1 MTSDIHSNA
10 EAYVVGGLEPDQAT
24 EYAQHLSDCAACQ
37 AEVAAMRELTAD
49 LSEAV
54 ATDPPPA
61 LRAAILAEIATT
73 PQASATQDAPV
84 GRHAGPEGA
93 TPEPTPMNV
102 VPLQRRGRS
111 TRVLALVAA
120 AAVVAAIA
128 VGGWAI
134 QGRNS
139 ARDDANTYEAQVAL
153 LTSLLATPDVQTKSV
168 PATEGGTAT
177 VVRSADKDVA
187 MLVASDLPELPSGK
201 VYEAWTFDGDTP
213 VAAGTFEASDPRV
226 MHQLPSAG
234 ISTPTVAL
242 TVEPAGGTDAPTSDP
257 VAVLDLS

>member
-1 MTSDIHSNA
+1 MHSNA
-10 EAYVVGGLEPDQAT
+10 EAYVIDGLQPAEAA
-24 EYAQHLSDCAACQ
+24 EYEQHLSTCAECQ
-37 AEVAAMRELTAD
+37 AEVAALRELTSG
-49 LSEAV
+49 LSAAV

-73 PQASATQDAPV
+73 PQEMPA
-84 GRHAGPEGA
+84 GRHSAPADAGGPA
-93 TPEPTPMNV
+93 EPASNVLPME
-102 VPLQRRGRS
+102 RRSRS
-111 TRVLALVAA
+111 SRVFALVAA

-134 QGRNS
+134 QSRND
-139 ARDDANTYEAQVAL
+139 ARDDASTYEAQVTL
-153 LTSLLATPDVQTKSV
+153 LTSLLATPDVQTASV
-168 PATEGGTAT
+168 PATDGGTAT

-213 VAAGTFEASDPRV
+213 VAAGTFEQSDPRV

-234 ISTPTVAL
+234 ISTPTVAV
-242 TVEPAGGTDAPTSDP
+242 TVEPEGGTDTPTSDP